1 MNKVTGLLRLK
12 KAQHDNITNIRQ
24 NNLNREEDAQPT
36 NKGKSLGK
44 KVNIM
49 KDKHGTG
56 TSKRPRMFKSRVE
69 AQRNYA
75 DEMGGEYYEEKWE
88 EEDQEDILIDR
99 RKDKSGLYR

>member
-24 NNLNREEDAQPT
+24 NNMNREEEAPPT

-49 KDKHGTG
+49 KDKHGAVTN
-56 TSKRPRMFKSRVE
+56 KRPRMFKSRVE
-69 AQRNYA
+69 VQRNYA
-75 DEMGGEYYEEKWE
+75 DEIGG
-88 EEDQEDILIDR
+88 
-99 RKDKSGLYR
+99 